1 MALEDYRRDAWDCVR
16 CSHCKY
22 IHPYRVR
29 SLRFSKICPSSI
41 YYTFDGYSAQGRL
54 DIARGLIDKELGEGD
69 LGELSQVIYTCT
81 LCGSCDVMCKYYN
94 DIDTLLVL
102 EELRAQC
109 VEGGY
114 LPSRLRAVIES
125 IEEKGNPLFQPGNKR
140 EAWAQGLNLKDVAD
154 SREKILYY
162 PGCNYAYDHKLQK
175 IPRQTAKILT
185 QAGIDFGIL
194 GNREMCCGTLA
205 LQAGDRASFT
215 KAAQK
220 NAKLFNRLGIKK
232 LITSCPICY
241 STFKVDYKRYG
252 LDTGCEVLHSTEVL
266 AQLLKEGSLRLK
278 KKIPLAVTYHD
289 PCHLGRLSEPYHAWT
304 GKRVKYGRYIPPSK
318 ELRQGT
324 NGIYEA
330 PRTILRTIKGLK
342 LVEMERSHE
351 YSFCCGAGGGVREAY
366 PDFSRA
372 TAFERIEEA
381 VATGAEALVTSC
393 PWCESHFEKGR
404 GEGGHTIKLYSV
416 LDLVSKAL

>member
-1 MALEDYRRDAWDCVR
+1 
-16 CSHCKY
+16 
-22 IHPYRVR
+22 VR

-69 LGELSQVIYTCT
+69 LDELSQVIYTCT

-94 DIDTLLVL
+94 DIDTLLVF

-109 VEGGY
+109 VEKGY

-125 IEEKGNPLFQPGNKR
+125 IQEKGNPLFQPRAKR
-140 EAWAQGLNLKDVAD
+140 EEWTRGLNLKDVAD

-185 QAGIDFGIL
+185 QAGMDFGIL

-205 LQAGDRASFT
+205 LQAGDRASFI

-220 NAKLFNRLGIKK
+220 NVKLLNQLGIKK

-252 LDTGCEVLHSTEVL
+252 LDTNCEVLHSTEVL

-278 KKIPLAVTYHD
+278 KKIPLTVTYHD

-304 GKRVKYGRYIPPSK
+304 GKRVKYGRYVPPSK

-330 PRTILRTIKGLK
+330 PRTILGTIKGLK

-366 PDFSRA
+366 PDFALA

-393 PWCESHFEKGR
+393 PWCEAHFEKGR

-416 LDLVSKAL
+416 LELVSKAL

>member
-1 MALEDYRRDAWDCVR
+1 M
-16 CSHCKY
+16 
-22 IHPYRVR
+22 
-29 SLRFSKICPSSI
+29 

-69 LGELSQVIYTCT
+69 LGALSQVIYTCT

-102 EELRAQC
+102 EELRVQC
-109 VEGGY
+109 VEKGY

-125 IEEKGNPLFQPGNKR
+125 IQEKGNPLFQPRDKR
-140 EAWAQGLNLKDVAD
+140 DAWAQGLNLKDVAD
-154 SREKILYY
+154 TRQKILYY
-162 PGCNYAYDHKLQK
+162 PGCNCSYDHTLHK

-194 GNREMCCGTLA
+194 GKREMCCGTLA
-205 LQAGDRASFT
+205 LQAGDRVSFA

-220 NAKLFNRLGIKK
+220 NVKLFNRLGIKK

-266 AQLLKEGSLRLK
+266 AQLLQEGSLRLK
-278 KKIPLAVTYHD
+278 KKIPLSVTYHD
-289 PCHLGRLSEPYHAWT
+289 PCHLGRLSEPYHGWT
-304 GKRVKYGRYIPPSK
+304 GKRVKYGRYVPPSK
-318 ELRQGT
+318 ELRLGT
-324 NGIYEA
+324 YGIYEA
-330 PRTILRTIKGLK
+330 PRTILGTIKGLK

-366 PDFSRA
+366 PDFALA
-372 TAFERIEEA
+372 TAVERIEEA
-381 VATGAEALVTSC
+381 VATGAEALVTAC
-393 PWCESHFEKGR
+393 PWCEAHFEKGR

>member
-1 MALEDYRRDAWDCVR
+1 M
-16 CSHCKY
+16 
-22 IHPYRVR
+22 HPYRVR

-69 LGELSQVIYTCT
+69 LGALSQVIYTCT

-109 VEGGY
+109 VDSGY
-114 LPSRLRAVIES
+114 LPSRLKAVIES
-125 IEEKGNPLFQPGNKR
+125 IEEKGNPLFQPGDKR
-140 EAWAQGLNLKDVAD
+140 EAWAKGLNLKDVAD

-162 PGCNYAYDHKLQK
+162 PGCNYSYDRTLQK
-175 IPRQTAKILT
+175 IPRLTAKILT

-220 NAKLFNRLGIKK
+220 NVKLFNRLGIKK

-252 LDTGCEVLHSTEVL
+252 LAIHCEVLHTTEVL

-289 PCHLGRLSEPYHAWT
+289 PCHLGRLGEPYHGWT
-304 GKRVKYGRYIPPSK
+304 GKRVKYGRYVPPSK

-330 PRTILRTIKGLK
+330 PRTILRTMKGLK

-393 PWCESHFEKGR
+393 PWCEAQFGKGR
-404 GEGGHTIKLYSV
+404 EEGGHTIKLYSV

>member
-1 MALEDYRRDAWDCVR
+1 M
-16 CSHCKY
+16 
-22 IHPYRVR
+22 
-29 SLRFSKICPSSI
+29 

-54 DIARGLIDKELGEGD
+54 DIARGLIDKELGEAD

-125 IEEKGNPLFQPGNKR
+125 IQEKGNPLFQPGEKR
-140 EAWAQGLNLKDVAD
+140 EGWTKGLNLKDVAD

-162 PGCNYAYDHKLQK
+162 PGCNYSYDHKLQK
-175 IPRQTAKILT
+175 IPRQTARILA
-185 QAGIDFGIL
+185 QAGMDFGIL

-220 NAKLFNRLGIKK
+220 NAKLFNQLGIKK
-232 LITSCPICY
+232 IITSCPICY

-266 AQLLKEGSLRLK
+266 ARLLTEGSLRLK
-278 KKIPLAVTYHD
+278 KKIPLTVTYHD

-304 GKRVKYGRYIPPSK
+304 GKRVKYGRYLPPSK

-324 NGIYEA
+324 HGIYEA
-330 PRTILRTIKGLK
+330 PRNILRTIKGLK

-366 PDFSRA
+366 PDFSLA

-393 PWCESHFEKGR
+393 PWCEAHFEKGR
-404 GEGGHTIKLYSV
+404 GEIGHTMKLYSV

>member
-1 MALEDYRRDAWDCVR
+1 VALEDYRRDAWDCVR

-29 SLRFSKICPSSI
+29 SHRFSRICPSSI

-54 DIARGLIDKELGEGD
+54 DIARGLIDKELGEGNLD
-69 LGELSQVIYTCT
+69 ELSQVIYTCT

-102 EELRAQC
+102 EELRVQC

-114 LPSRLRAVIES
+114 LPSRLKEVIAS
-125 IEEKGNPLFQPGNKR
+125 IQEKGNPLFQPRDKR
-140 EAWAQGLNLKDVAD
+140 EEWAKGLDLKDVAE

-162 PGCNYAYDHKLQK
+162 PGCNYSYDHTLQK
-175 IPRQTAKILT
+175 IPRLTARILA

-194 GNREMCCGTLA
+194 GNRELCCGTLA
-205 LQAGDRASFT
+205 LQAGDRASF
-215 KAAQK
+215 AGVAQT
-220 NAKLFNRLGIKK
+220 NVKLLNRLGIKK

-241 STFKVDYKRYG
+241 STFKVDYSRYG
-252 LDTGCEVLHSTEVL
+252 LDTKCEVLHSTEVL
-266 AQLLKEGSLRLK
+266 AQLLEEGSLRLK
-278 KKIPLAVTYHD
+278 KKVPLAVTYHD
-289 PCHLGRLSEPYHAWT
+289 PCHLGRLGEPYHAWT
-304 GKRVKYGRYIPPSK
+304 GKRVKYGRYVPPSK

-324 NGIYEA
+324 YGIYQA
-330 PRTILRTIKGLK
+330 PRTMLRAIKGLK

-366 PDFSRA
+366 PEFSSA
-372 TAFERIEEA
+372 TAFERIEEG
-381 VATGAEALVTSC
+381 VSTGAEALVTSC
-393 PWCESHFEKGR
+393 PWCESNFKR
-404 GEGGHTIKLYSV
+404 ALQQGGQKIKLYSV
-416 LDLVSKAL
+416 LDLVSTAL